1 MEQWLEIR
9 KSGRFDEIGK
19 KYGIDPV
26 VARIMRNRDV
36 TEDGEIESYL
46 NGTTASMGNPWLL
59 KDAKEGAELLREKI
73 QEKKKIRIIG
83 DYDID
88 GVMSTYILLQAIREL
103 GGVVDVEIPDRI
115 KDGYG
120 VNEQLVEQAVADG
133 VDTILT
139 CDNGIAAKKELEA
152 AKDAGLTVIIT
163 DHHEIPHQEE
173 EQERIYL
180 IPKVDAVID
189 PKQEEC
195 TYPYK
200 GICGAVVA
208 WKLIQVLY
216 ETMGRDRQ
224 EADKFLEYAAFATV
238 GDVMELRGENRILV
252 KEGLKRLNQ
261 TENMGLK
268 ALIFRNQLQN
278 REIKAYHIGF
288 VLGPCLNASGRLDT
302 ARKALK
308 LLCAENWQ
316 EAVSLA
322 EDLTGLNEIR
332 KDMTK
337 KGVEEAVNQIEQSPW
352 KQDKVYVVYLPEC
365 HESIAGI
372 IAGRIREKYHRPV
385 FVLTKAAEGVKG
397 SGRSIEVYS
406 MYEELCKCQELLDK
420 FGGHP
425 MAAGLSMQEEHIEE
439 FRQMLN
445 RNSVLEDGDIEPV
458 IRFDAVLQLKD
469 WTEERVRQL
478 EKLEPFGNGNE
489 KPIFAAKNL
498 RAQHI
503 RQVGKEGQMQKM
515 VLMDK
520 DGTKC
525 EAISFE
531 NHNISEGEEF
541 RILYYPQINSYGGYE
556 TIQLVISGICR

>member
-163 DHHEIPHQEE
+163 DHHEIPYQEE

-332 KDMTK
+332 KDMTQ

-397 SGRSIEVYS
+397 SGRSIEAYS

-469 WTEERVRQL
+469 WTEERVLQL

-515 VLMDK
+515 ILMDK

>member
-88 GVMSTYILLQAIREL
+88 GIMSTYILLQAIREL

-332 KDMTK
+332 KDMTQ

-397 SGRSIEVYS
+397 SGRSIEAYS

-469 WTEERVRQL
+469 WTEERVLQL

-515 VLMDK
+515 ILMDK

-556 TIQLVISGICR
+556 NIQLVISGICR

>member
-9 KSGRFDEIGK
+9 KSGKFDEIGK

-88 GVMSTYILLQAIREL
+88 GVNATYILLEGLERL
-103 GGVVDVEIPDRI
+103 GAYVDSDIPDRI

-152 AKDAGLTVIIT
+152 AKDAELTVIIT
-163 DHHEIPHQEE
+163 DHHEIPYQEE

-332 KDMTK
+332 KDMTQ

-397 SGRSIEVYS
+397 SGRSIEAYS